1 MKVFYKTF
9 GCKVNQYETELL
21 KTRLEHSGATSSQKL
36 HDADLC
42 VINSC
47 SVTHEADREC
57 RQFVRKILRENT
69 RTRVVV
75 TGCYATRAP
84 EELKLLSSRVEVYS
98 NQEKDTLPSCVGF
111 EIAEQPLGI
120 RHFGERSRAFLKV
133 QDGCKAP
140 CTYCIIPTVRN
151 ELWSKPLAN
160 VIEEARQLLN
170 EGYQEIVLTGIRLGQ
185 YRSLNGKRSNLTDL
199 LRSLLELPGKFR
211 IRLSSIEVT
220 EVSEELIHLVSETP
234 KICRHFHIPM
244 QSGTDPVL
252 KGMGRWYKSRDYADK
267 IRVIRSQ
274 LPDVGLTADV
284 MVGFPTETDDLFL
297 STAKFIEDLELSGL
311 HVFPFSTRPGTQAA
325 RLTPLP
331 ETVVA
336 RRSRVLRNLDS
347 TLRERFLARFQGT
360 LRETLVETSGE
371 GWTDN
376 YIRVKA
382 PSNTPPG
389 LAHLPI
395 PV

>member
-21 KTRLEHSGATSSQKL
+21 KTRLEHSGAAASPKL

-42 VINSC
+42 IINSC

-57 RQFVRKILRENT
+57 RQFVRKVLRENAHA
-69 RTRVVV
+69 RVVV

-84 EELKLLSSRVEVYS
+84 EELERLSSRVEVYS
-98 NQEKDTLPSCVGF
+98 NQEKDKLPSCVGF
-111 EIAEQPLGI
+111 EVAEQPLGI

-160 VIEEARQLLN
+160 VIEEARLLLN

-185 YRSLNGKRSNLTDL
+185 YRLLNGKTTNLVEL
-199 LRSLLELPGKFR
+199 LQTLLKLPGTFR

-220 EVSEELIHLVSETP
+220 EVSEELIRLICETP
-234 KICRHFHIPM
+234 RICRHLHIPL

-252 KGMGRWYKSRDYADK
+252 KSMGRWYKSRDYADK
-267 IRVIRSQ
+267 IRMIRSR
-274 LPDVGLTADV
+274 LPDAGLTADV
-284 MVGFPTETDDLFL
+284 MVGFPTETDELFL
-297 STAKFIEDLELSGL
+297 STARFIEDLQLSGL
-311 HVFPFSTRPGTQAA
+311 HVFPFSARPGTRAA
-325 RLTPLP
+325 QLTPLP
-331 ETVVA
+331 ESAVSH
-336 RRSRVLRNLDS
+336 RSRLLRSLDK
-347 TLRERFLARFQGT
+347 TLRQRFFSRFQGT
-360 LRETLVETSGE
+360 IREVLVETSGE

-382 PSNTPPG
+382 PSDSLPG
-389 LAHLPI
+389 LTQLP
-395 PV
+395 VAA